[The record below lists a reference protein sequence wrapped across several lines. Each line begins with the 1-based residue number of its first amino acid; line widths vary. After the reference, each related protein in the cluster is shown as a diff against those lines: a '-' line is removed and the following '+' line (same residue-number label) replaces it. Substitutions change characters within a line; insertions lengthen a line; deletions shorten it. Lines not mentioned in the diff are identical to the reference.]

1 MGRCEEAGTVLLRK
15 RQRSICVVPW
25 SVELEGREDG
35 SDTRWAEVGTREEI
49 LWEEG
54 VRGRGST

>member
-1 MGRCEEAGTVLLRK
+1 M
-15 RQRSICVVPW
+15 VPW